1 MILPGHKTIMNNTT
15 TTNFIVWASVS
26 LIQLLMLDAHNSKL
40 SSLRTDVKRLSE
52 KVKALQSD
60 LDERLDKQVVRHLIN
75 NWESDEEFDS
85 R

>member
-1 MILPGHKTIMNNTT
+1 M
-15 TTNFIVWASVS
+15 WASVS
-26 LIQLLMLDAHNSKL
+26 LIQLLMLDAHNSKI
-40 SSLRTDVKRLSE
+40 SSLRTDVNRLSE
-52 KVKALQSD
+52 KVKALQSE